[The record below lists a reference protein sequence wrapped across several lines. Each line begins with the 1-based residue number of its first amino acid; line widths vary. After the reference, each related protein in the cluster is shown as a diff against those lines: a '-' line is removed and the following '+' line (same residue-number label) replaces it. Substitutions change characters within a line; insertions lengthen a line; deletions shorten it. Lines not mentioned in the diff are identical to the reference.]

1 MNCRHT
7 TIPVSTRAGSA
18 GFTMVEI
25 AIALGVIG
33 FALVAIIG
41 ILPAGLEV
49 QRDNRSETIIN
60 QDATFWMDAIRS
72 GAQGLDDLTNWVDEI
87 YTPDDGGTPF
97 QFGNRG
103 LAAGQFSSGYD
114 IISLLTTARRFG
126 ETNVQAIVT
135 AFSGAASEKD
145 FDKNNRDLSFKYRLS
160 VEITNAAPLVQPFAA
175 LNQDPQDPWQPL
187 ESLYE
192 VRLRFSYPVVRKDR
206 EPRAQTFRATVSR
219 NVLTNVLG
227 SREYYIFTP

>member
-1 MNCRHT
+1 MNCRR
-7 TIPVSTRAGSA
+7 TISIPFRANA

-87 YTPDDGGTPF
+87 YTPEDAAPF
-97 QFGNRG
+97 QFGNGG
-103 LAAGQFSSGYD
+103 LARGQFSSGYD

-126 ETNVQAIVT
+126 ETNVQAVVT
-135 AFSGAASEKD
+135 AFSGAAAEKD

-160 VEITNAAPLVQPFAA
+160 VEITNAAPLAQPFAA
-175 LNQDPQDPWQPL
+175 LNQDPQDQWQPL

-192 VRLRFSYPVVRKDR
+192 VRLRFSYPVVRRDR

-219 NVLTNVLG
+219 NVLTNVFAG
-227 SREYYIFTP
+227 REYYLFTP